1 MTEIDFNK
9 LDAGGYEYNVLYEE
23 PMMPIFSLDITN
35 YLLKRG
41 FKLLKVKTNKI
52 HQGKVVFFFE
62 QTPEA
67 EAAKM
72 EAIEKRRAT
81 YTQE

>member
-23 PMMPIFSLDITN
+23 PMMPIFTMDVTN

-41 FKLLKVKTNKI
+41 FKLLKVKSNKI
-52 HQGKVVFFFE
+52 H
-62 QTPEA
+62 
-67 EAAKM
+67 
-72 EAIEKRRAT
+72 
-81 YTQE
+81 